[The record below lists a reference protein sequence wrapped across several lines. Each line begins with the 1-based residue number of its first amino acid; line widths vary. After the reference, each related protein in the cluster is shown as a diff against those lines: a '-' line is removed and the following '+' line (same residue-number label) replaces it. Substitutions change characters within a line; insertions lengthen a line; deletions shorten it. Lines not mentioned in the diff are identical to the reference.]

1 MGGATTSNRHKKH
14 KKMNTKT
21 QTFCR
26 TLTAAER
33 KKLAAGGVIDGV
45 FCDAPLLAWRQ
56 KSKADTANEIRFFEV
71 SIHSLVQAPMDDY
84 VATVDGIVIAMQT
97 ASGIEKLYHFEESE
111 YAEAI
116 DFYNKMQVAL
126 EKNNNF

>member
-1 MGGATTSNRHKKH
+1 
-14 KKMNTKT
+14 MNTKT

-33 KKLAAGGVIDGV
+33 KELKKVGEIDGI
-45 FCDAPLLAWRQ
+45 DTTAPLLSWCQ
-56 KSKADTANEIRFFEV
+56 KKAKDRDFDNAIYFFEV
-71 SIHSLVQAPMDDY
+71 WANSLISAPMLDY

-97 ASGIEKLYHFEESE
+97 AGGAERLYHFEESE

-116 DFYNKMQVAL
+116 DFYNKMVEAL
-126 EKNNNF
+126 KNNNNF

>member
-1 MGGATTSNRHKKH
+1 M
-14 KKMNTKT
+14 
-21 QTFCR
+21 
-26 TLTAAER
+26 TAAER
-33 KKLAAGGVIDGV
+33 KELKKVGEIDGI
-45 FCDAPLLAWRQ
+45 DNTAPLLSWCQ
-56 KSKADTANEIRFFEV
+56 KTAKDRDFNNAIYFFEV
-71 SIHSLVQAPMDDY
+71 WTNSLISAPMLDY

-97 ASGIEKLYHFEESE
+97 AGGAERLYHFEESE